1 MMRTWRLVRE
11 GVGALLSHRLKTL
24 FMMAGTM
31 LGIASLTVVMAMND
45 GARQELESNL
55 DRFGS
60 DAIRIRSGGE
70 RMRGSGRSETTLKL
84 EDARAIERE
93 IDDVYSVNPTLFIQE
108 ADVKHKANSSTA
120 LVIGVTAEFED
131 SNLNEV
137 DRGRPLD
144 QADMDNLSRVCL
156 VGETVKKNIFDDQDP
171 LGKRVMVNRVQFRVV
186 GMLARQGTLPHGL
199 DLDDRILIPLTTAM
213 RRVFRVDYISGITVT
228 SSDPDNIEE
237 QAEAIGELLRLRH
250 HIAPGEEPDFRLVTA
265 AGIAQWRL
273 ETVNKLSALLGA
285 LAGLCLLVGG
295 VVLMNIMLVSV
306 GERTQEI
313 GLRRSVGASG
323 RDIFLQIL
331 TESVVVNFLGM
342 VAGTSLGVGVFLI
355 LGRFMPDVPAVF
367 SMRGLVLA
375 VLFSALVG
383 IGFGT
388 LPARRAA
395 ALSPVEALR

>member
-1 MMRTWRLVRE
+1 
-11 GVGALLSHRLKTL
+11 
-24 FMMAGTM
+24 
-31 LGIASLTVVMAMND
+31 
-45 GARQELESNL
+45 
-55 DRFGS
+55 
-60 DAIRIRSGGE
+60 
-70 RMRGSGRSETTLKL
+70 
-84 EDARAIERE
+84 
-93 IDDVYSVNPTLFIQE
+93 
-108 ADVKHKANSSTA
+108 
-120 LVIGVTAEFED
+120 
-131 SNLNEV
+131 V